1 MYYFVYSERCLQ
13 SSIRNLLQV
22 INLYLVE
29 AVNKVTNETTA
40 FLRLYS
46 MSKCILM
53 PYLQEILVQFT
64 NCVVH
69 WLLVIM
75 NFMILWHKQLLL
87 LHIQSPF
94 INRSAEPLIWPQE
107 CKC

>member
-40 FLRLYS
+40 F
-46 MSKCILM
+46 
-53 PYLQEILVQFT
+53 
-64 NCVVH
+64 
-69 WLLVIM
+69 WD
-75 NFMILWHKQLLL
+75 
-87 LHIQSPF
+87 F
-94 INRSAEPLIWPQE
+94 IAWASVFWCLIY
-107 CKC
+107 KKY